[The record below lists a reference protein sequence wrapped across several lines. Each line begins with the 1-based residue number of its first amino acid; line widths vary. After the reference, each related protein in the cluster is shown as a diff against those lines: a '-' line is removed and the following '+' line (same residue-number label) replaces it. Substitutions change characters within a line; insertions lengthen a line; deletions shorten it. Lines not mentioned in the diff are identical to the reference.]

1 MRARIHDP
9 SIALSIA
16 MSALL
21 AGVAAAC
28 SLTTSLDGFS
38 TGAAGDDGGTAV
50 VEGGPI
56 VVDGGGQ
63 PTDGGTDGSTVDA
76 APASFRCVDHP
87 EAVYCA
93 DFETTPVTL
102 GWKHV
107 NTVAGGTLNAVPGRF
122 GLGLATFIP
131 PYDSPAEPVAS
142 LENGLQ
148 LNDRQDFTYSVD
160 TLIDSLTGE
169 GEVDFIA
176 FGFHGPFY
184 ILTLRAGGGGH
195 VDLYEYGD
203 AIGTTPA
210 LDHYQQ
216 LLIQPTLGSWMHV
229 VGHVTFTPGNV
240 HLKLTFD
247 GATAFDGNL
256 SANPWVGQPY
266 VYTGITQASGGGS
279 KAMTIRFDDLLVT
292 TP

>member
-1 MRARIHDP
+1 LRARPHGISLP
-9 SIALSIA
+9 LSVA
-16 MSALL
+16 FAALL

-38 TGAAGDDGGTAV
+38 NGAAVGDGGPAL
-50 VEGGPI
+50 VEGGTI
-56 VVDGGGQ
+56 GDGGGQ
-63 PTDGGTDGSTVDA
+63 PTDAGDGGFDA
-76 APASFRCVDHP
+76 GPAFRCADHP
-87 EAVYCA
+87 QATYCA

-107 NTVAGGTLNAVPGRF
+107 TMVAGGTLNAVPGRF
-122 GLGLATFIP
+122 GVGLAAAVP
-131 PYDSPAEPVAS
+131 PYDSPAEPIAS
-142 LENGLQ
+142 LESDLQ
-148 LNDRQDFTYSVD
+148 LNDRQDFTYAVD
-160 TLIDSLTGE
+160 MLADSLSG
-169 GEVDFIA
+169 GGQVDFVA

-203 AIGTTPA
+203 SFGATA
-210 LDHYQQ
+210 KLDHYLP
-216 LLIQPTLGSWMHV
+216 LLVQPTLGRWVHV
-229 VGHVTFTPGNV
+229 EGQVTFTASTI

-247 GATAFDGNL
+247 GVLAFDGNL
-256 SANPWVGQPY
+256 QGNPWVGQPY

-279 KAMTIRFDDLLVT
+279 NPITIRVDDLLVT